1 MNNQIEELK
10 NQISNLQKKHY
21 KECSELKQHLDRLEK
36 SQAKPL
42 TGLIKDPEYKGD
54 CFFVFSDGDVQQHTL
69 TTSYVFSLNQ
79 GRAFYDKESAERFR
93 EHERLQYELSCA
105 TETGEHLYFLVWN
118 TKQNKFFI
126 DYYFDFNVR
135 FGFKR
140 INDAEKFASN
150 YTPDQI
156 KLMLGVGL

>member
-1 MNNQIEELK
+1 MKSQIEELK
-10 NQISNLQKKHY
+10 NQISKIQQNHSNDLGKLKQKL
-21 KECSELKQHLDRLEK
+21 SELEQ

-42 TGLIKDPEYKGD
+42 KGLIKDPKYRGD
-54 CFFVFSDGDVQQHTL
+54 CFFAFAHGVVHQPTL
-69 TTSYVFSLNQ
+69 TGIYVFALNQ
-79 GRAFYDKESAERFR
+79 GRAFYDKESAERFA
-93 EHERLQYELSCA
+93 EHEQLQYELSCA
-105 TETGEHLYFLVWN
+105 TESATGLYFLVWN

>member
-54 CFFVFSDGDVQQHTL
+54 CFFVFSDGVVQQHTL
-69 TTSYVFSLNQ
+69 TASYVFALRQ

-93 EHERLQYELSCA
+93 EHEQLQYELSCA
-105 TETGEHLYFLVWN
+105 TESATGLYFLVWN